1 MWHDDTSRE
10 FGHDCNWNAVTNGGR
25 WMCNRSCCV
34 AMMDTPRHFGD
45 VCSWNAVTDEGRW
58 MWSSHHL
65 MKRSIQ
71 RYAGWAGRWKYRK
84 ESSETPPSCLI
95 NGVLVVSVMCSLI
108 RVNGEDRKM
117 TVLSGARKKWR
128 RWCREKFAQKME
140 IVQETAG
147 KAQKMEGQRVLPG
160 VGRKWRRWCREEF
173 EK

>member
-45 VCSWNAVTDEGRW
+45 VCSWHAVTDEGRW

-71 RYAGWAGRWKYRK
+71 RYAGSAGRWKYRK
-84 ESSETPPSCLI
+84 DSSETPPSCLI

-108 RVNGEDRKM
+108 RANGEDRKM
-117 TVLSGARKKWR
+117 TVL
-128 RWCREKFAQKME
+128 
-140 IVQETAG
+140 
-147 KAQKMEGQRVLPG
+147 PG
-160 VGRKWRRWCREEF
+160 VWRKWRRWCRDKF
-173 EK
+173 EKKSKSCKKESEKPWRWKGKEQKIPIAMQQRKKAKKP